1 MQPGESSIRKLLQR
15 GVGVDTILVVG
26 ADVEDD
32 GGMTIIDVSSTL
44 HNDEIDEFP
53 VEKNELEMLS
63 DYLAKKDIS
72 IFEFFR
78 SIDLDDS
85 GLIDGYEL
93 QQALRSAEI
102 ADLPPWDIAKLME
115 FVDLDGDGRVNLPE
129 LDIAIARV
137 RSGVSEEE

>member
-1 MQPGESSIRKLLQR
+1 MSIDGNIIVATPDIYSEPGVLGWRNF
-15 GVGVDTILVVG
+15 
-26 ADVEDD
+26 
-32 GGMTIIDVSSTL
+32 GMGCKGII
-44 HNDEIDEFP
+44 
-53 VEKNELEMLS
+53 
-63 DYLAKKDIS
+63 A
-72 IFEFFR
+72 

-93 QQALRSAEI
+93 QQALRNAEI

-115 FVDLDGDGRVNLPE
+115 FVDIDGDGRVNLPE